1 MFYLFVSLGHICG
14 EKFLST
20 MHSRY
25 PIHYSGH
32 VSAPNPTDVT
42 LVARLGYLD
51 VASFLSKV
59 HIWSGCSSQF
69 LSPWATH
76 KVRSGSYQSL
86 LTSAGF

>member
-51 VASFLSKV
+51 VA
-59 HIWSGCSSQF
+59 
-69 LSPWATH
+69 
-76 KVRSGSYQSL
+76 
-86 LTSAGF
+86 